1 MLWTL
6 NPTAFLNSFSY
17 PGKRWKNKRRKSGR
31 RTSIATSARIA
42 QADRSLG
49 KLTFSVRTA
58 PERGLLCTRE
68 QKRRYICGERCV
80 YTQERSSREGRGIGS
95 SSLCKRQ
102 RRTDFQKGE
111 PLRRAATWAERSL
124 LLVRSTEKE
133 EISPVK
139 DAREGEESKRLATYV
154 RTGKGDGRR
163 VCWLQNLSG
172 TRFVTD
178 PPFSFLLRVLG
189 KRCSTWTAVN
199 ADPREDGL
207 PMKRVVRRRERKE
220 FHFLRRLLRSTRGG
234 GRVLFGS
241 SYLLLYRFICFI
253 YLVNILEKL

>member
-6 NPTAFLNSFSY
+6 NPATFLNSFSY

-68 QKRRYICGERCV
+68 QKRRYTCGERRI

-102 RRTDFQKGE
+102 RRADFQKGE

-124 LLVRSTEKE
+124 LLVRSTGKE

-139 DAREGEESKRLATYV
+139 DAREGEESTKRLATYV
-154 RTGKGDGRR
+154 RTGKGDGKR

-189 KRCSTWTAVN
+189 KRCSAWTTVN
-199 ADPREDGL
+199 ADPREDDL

-220 FHFLRRLLRSTRGG
+220 FHFLRRLLQSTRE
-234 GRVLFGS
+234 GRELFGS
-241 SYLLLYRFICFI
+241 SYLSSLSFYIF
-253 YLVNILEKL
+253 YLFD